1 MSANFKTCM
10 FGGFDRQDVISFIE
24 KTAKENGVRI
34 DSLEAENAALKEKNH
49 AMEGELLLMRE
60 SYQENA
66 LQAEAAQTL
75 QQQVSEL
82 QSQLKVLEEEAEQLR
97 VQAADYQSLKDH
109 IADIE
114 INAHRRTEEFR
125 AAAVAQINGI
135 IDQHRTWCEQARS
148 RYLQLNEQ
156 FVQKLRLAQETLA
169 NPSLTGFEE
178 MQQALQELQEK
189 VNQPQE

>member
-24 KTAKENGVRI
+24 KSSKESGARI
-34 DSLEAENAALKEKNH
+34 DALEAENATLRERNQS
-49 AMEGELLLMRE
+49 MESELLLMRD

-66 LQAEAAQTL
+66 KQAQTAQML
-75 QQQVSEL
+75 RQQFNEL
-82 QSQLKVLEEEAEQLR
+82 QEKVTALEKEAEQLR
-97 VQAADYQSLKDH
+97 AQAADYQSLKDH

-114 INAHRRTEEFR
+114 ISAHRRTEEFR
-125 AAAVAQINGI
+125 SAAVAQINGI
-135 IDQHRTWCEQARS
+135 IDQQRTWCEQARS

-156 FVQKLRLAQETLA
+156 FIQKLRLAQETLA
-169 NPSLTGFEE
+169 NPSLTGFDE
-178 MQQALQELQEK
+178 MQQALQDLQEK

>member
-82 QSQLKVLEEEAEQLR
+82 QSQLKALEEEAEQLR

-135 IDQHRTWCEQARS
+135 IDQQRTWCEQARS

>member
-34 DSLEAENAALKEKNH
+34 DSLEAENTALKEKNH

-66 LQAEAAQTL
+66 LQAEAAQAL

-125 AAAVAQINGI
+125 AAAVAQINEI
-135 IDQHRTWCEQARS
+135 IDQQRAWCEQARS